1 MQSLTDARAPG
12 GPTLRLLTGA
22 TAVFAV
28 ATAAAVVWDGPVRVA
43 AAVVD
48 VALFVVGAVLFL
60 VAFVVAA
67 SRSRTE
73 AITLG
78 GTFLLAGS
86 APAVVR
92 RRFFA
97 LLGIQV
103 AIGLL
108 GASVRPY
115 TAVAFAVLAPMSAF
129 GAMAWWGARH
139 GAAPM
144 PDPPRSAS

>member
-1 MQSLTDARAPG
+1 MTAG
-12 GPTLRLLTGA
+12 GASGGGVVRLLTAA
-22 TAVFAV
+22 TAGFAL
-28 ATAAAVVWDGPVRVA
+28 ATAAAVVGDGPVRVA
-43 AAVVD
+43 AAAVD
-48 VALFVVGAVLFL
+48 VALFAVGTVLFL
-60 VAFVVAA
+60 AAFVVAA

-86 APAVVR
+86 APPEVR

-97 LLGIQV
+97 LLAIQV
-103 AIGLL
+103 AIALAA
-108 GASVRPY
+108 ASIRPY

-139 GAAPM
+139 GKAPM
-144 PDPPRSAS
+144 PDPPSAAS